1 MSKAPP
7 FMVLLMRAIKARD
20 FAAASRLI
28 ESEVEQRGD
37 SDWLWQRDRYGRTV
51 FSIAGGAGIRDALD
65 LFRPYG
71 IRWDAWS
78 AATWGEVPQ
87 LEAIARQPSPPWSET
102 LCYGTPLH
110 WALMG
115 GHEAAVRYL
124 IFDVGIDVAAT
135 DDGYVRSAVCG
146 RNAEHL
152 VPLLIEQGA
161 DVDWDASADTAL
173 QHQCNHGRTSHVAL
187 LIAHGA
193 DVNRPRKRDGR
204 TSLHCAAATGIAGKL
219 VRMLLDASARRTPTP
234 RIKPALG
241 RSIWRGAPSGR
252 PQRVCC
258 VRRGDLGGE
267 APVGDG
273 RRRPRRLDLR
283 PGRDPSRCVTGC
295 QVDGLEVINPF
306 RELIDGASC
315 FGAEAGRDHRT
326 AARRAARAVPR

>member
-1 MSKAPP
+1 MSKSPP
-7 FMVLLMRAIKARD
+7 FMVLLMRAIKARE
-20 FAAASRLI
+20 FAEASGLI
-28 ESEVEQRGD
+28 AGEVEQRGG

-51 FSIAGGAGIRDALD
+51 FSLAGGAGISDALD

-71 IRWDAWS
+71 IRWDVWS
-78 AATWGEVPQ
+78 AATWGEVLQ

-110 WALMG
+110 WALTG

-219 VRMLLDASARRTPTP
+219 VRMLLDAGADPDALDHAGDRPIDLARRA
-234 RIKPALG
+234 K
-241 RSIWRGAPSGR
+241 R
-252 PQRVCC
+252 P
-258 VRRGDLGGE
+258 
-267 APVGDG
+267 
-273 RRRPRRLDLR
+273 
-283 PGRDPSRCVTGC
+283 
-295 QVDGLEVINPF
+295 
-306 RELIDGASC
+306 
-315 FGAEAGRDHRT
+315 T
-326 AARRAARAVPR
+326 AARVLREEISEVRRLSQMAGGDRDGWTFDRDEIHRDA

>member
-51 FSIAGGAGIRDALD
+51 FSLAGGAGIRDALD

-87 LEAIARQPSPPWSET
+87 LRAIARQPSPPWSET

-110 WALMG
+110 WALTG

-135 DDGYVRSAVCG
+135 DDGYVRSAICG

-219 VRMLLDASARRTPTP
+219 VRMLLAAGADPEALDHAGNRPIDLARRA
-234 RIKPALG
+234 K
-241 RSIWRGAPSGR
+241 R
-252 PQRVCC
+252 P
-258 VRRGDLGGE
+258 
-267 APVGDG
+267 
-273 RRRPRRLDLR
+273 
-283 PGRDPSRCVTGC
+283 
-295 QVDGLEVINPF
+295 
-306 RELIDGASC
+306 
-315 FGAEAGRDHRT
+315 T
-326 AARRAARAVPR
+326 AARVLHEAEEEIAEVKRLSEMAGGDRAGWTFDRDEIHRDA